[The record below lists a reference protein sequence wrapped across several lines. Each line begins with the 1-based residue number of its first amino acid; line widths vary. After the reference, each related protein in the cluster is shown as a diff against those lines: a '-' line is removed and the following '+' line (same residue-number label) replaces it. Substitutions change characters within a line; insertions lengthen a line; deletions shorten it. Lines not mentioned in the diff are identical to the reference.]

1 MGGTKTNKICT
12 FSDVFVTKKYTWIKQ
27 KIREHTITKMIFKLI
42 LYYFLSFPALLF
54 PHFSL
59 QLPIFF
65 FFFFFTIGMRPPMS
79 EDLHQIQSMH
89 PCSTSHEST
98 TIHESTATFP
108 TSKMTNKWAIIQ

>member
-12 FSDVFVTKKYTWIKQ
+12 FSDVFATKNIHGLKQ
-27 KIREHTITKMIFKLI
+27 KIHEHTRTKMIFKSI
-42 LYYFLSFPALLF
+42 LYYFPSFPALLF

-59 QLPIFF
+59 QLPI